1 MVVNTPIPQFSAP
14 VLPHIGGTLGNFSM
28 QLAVSPLVLV
38 VLTMLV
44 GIFVAAMTV
53 MLVYHWRRF
62 PFEHDVFR
70 RAERIY
76 MAGVVVLLVVAVVGI
91 FLTA

>member
-1 MVVNTPIPQFSAP
+1 
-14 VLPHIGGTLGNFSM
+14 M

-70 RAERIY
+70 LAERVY
-76 MAGVVVLLVVAVVGI
+76 MIGVVLLLAAAVAGI
-91 FLTA
+91 LLSA

>member
-1 MVVNTPIPQFSAP
+1 MAVNPSLPQFGAP
-14 VLPHIGGTLGNFSM
+14 VLPRIGGPLAEFSM

-76 MAGVVVLLVVAVVGI
+76 MVGVVLLLAVAVVGI

>member
-1 MVVNTPIPQFSAP
+1 MAVNTPIPQFSTP
-14 VLPHIGGTLGNFSM
+14 VLPHIGGSLGGFSM

-70 RAERIY
+70 RAERMY
-76 MAGVVVLLVVAVVGI
+76 MVGVVLLLAVAVVGI
-91 FLTA
+91 LLT

>member
-1 MVVNTPIPQFSAP
+1 MAVNSPIPQFGGP
-14 VLPHIGGTLGNFSM
+14 MLPRIGGTLGSFSM
-28 QLAVSPLVLV
+28 QLTVSPLVLV

-70 RAERIY
+70 LAERIY
-76 MAGVVVLLVVAVVGI
+76 MVGVVTLLVVAVVGI
-91 FLTA
+91 LLT

>member
-1 MVVNTPIPQFSAP
+1 MLATSPVPQFSTPA
-14 VLPHIGGTLGNFSM
+14 LPRLWGSLGGFSV
-28 QLAVSPLVLV
+28 QLQISPLVLV

-70 RAERIY
+70 VAERVY
-76 MAGVVVLLVVAVVGI
+76 TVGVVILLTMAVVGI
-91 FLTA
+91 FLT